1 MRILLIED
9 SRDLALNICEY
20 FEGQHH
26 VIDYAS
32 DGINGLNLAVNES
45 FDAIIMD
52 VMLPGMNGFQCCRQL
67 RESAKNITPI
77 LLLTAKDTEED
88 KLLGFDAGADDYLV
102 KPFSLRELEA
112 RLRALRNRTQNRVVS
127 QKLKVGDLVYNPDTM
142 VFKRAG
148 RKLSI
153 KPVPRKILIILM
165 KYSFRVVTRQEI
177 EREVWLDDPP
187 DKEVLRAHI
196 YSIRREIDKDNS
208 NKLLHTIHGEGYRL
222 AEIEL

>member
-1 MRILLIED
+1 M
-9 SRDLALNICEY
+9 
-20 FEGQHH
+20 
-26 VIDYAS
+26 
-32 DGINGLNLAVNES
+32 NLAVSES

>member
-9 SRDLALNICEY
+9 NRDLALNICEY
-20 FEGQHH
+20 FESQHH

-148 RKLSI
+148 RRLSI

-177 EREVWLDDPP
+177 EREVWHDDPP

-196 YSIRREIDKDNS
+196 YSIRREIDQNNLS
-208 NKLLHTIHGEGYRL
+208 KLLHTIHGEGYRL
-222 AEIEL
+222 AEIEP